1 MKSFIS
7 ILALA
12 VFATATPMISPR
24 TPPKG
29 VGDASKACGSQVV
42 SCCNPTNKESS
53 SGLISAIAGPILANG
68 CLGVSANAGMSP
80 KALPSKA
87 TKLT

>member
-7 ILALA
+7 ILAFA
-12 VFATATPMISPR
+12 VLATASPALSPR

-29 VGDASKACGSQVV
+29 VKDASDACGDNVV

-53 SGLISAIAGPILANG
+53 SGLISAIVGPILANG
-68 CLGVSANAGMSP
+68 CVGVGLNASMLFLYG
-80 KALPSKA
+80 KGDCEC
-87 TKLT
+87 